1 MRGVKL
7 VQLKVEFNE
16 SPLRRVSDV
25 QRVAN
30 FGETSFIP
38 LRRVRNVQPANFS
51 ARGACQS
58 YALQRRYSASS
69 RLRTYLRSYSDLI
82 AAKLFRNCSAIH
94 RPGLASVI
102 GETPCFGVAKS
113 FRNLRRLVRSYSDK

>member
-1 MRGVKL
+1 MTHNLGGASCATQTLACLNRQSML
-7 VQLKVEFNE
+7 
-16 SPLRRVSDV
+16 
-25 QRVAN
+25 
-30 FGETSFIP
+30 P

-51 ARGACQS
+51 ARCACQS

-82 AAKLFRNCSAIH
+82 AAKLFRNCSAIY

-102 GETPCFGVAKS
+102 GETPCFSIAKS